1 MKEESKMTF
10 QQLEYVLVV
19 AEERSFSK
27 AAKKLYIAQP
37 SLSQYIISIEKN
49 IGVQI
54 FDRSVNPIKLTAAG
68 ELFVKSAREILK
80 LKRQLDDSMA
90 AMADLKSGR
99 LKVGVSHLRNSSLMP
114 MVLPK
119 FKERFP
125 GVNLE
130 LIEGSIAEL
139 EVETINGNI
148 DIFIGSLPIS
158 DSFSYEI
165 VDEEKLLLAVPP
177 NHSMNK
183 RFISKDKIKDD
194 SNLIIEDVAIDLKE
208 VKEEPF
214 VLLRPE
220 QNLHRMAVK
229 LCKNA
234 GFNPKIQIE
243 NKTIDSTIAM
253 VIAGLGVS
261 IIPDS
266 VVKYGNLAHNP
277 VYYTI
282 KDEDAKRNL
291 VVAFKKNKELSK
303 LAIEFI
309 GVLREV
315 LKRD

>member
-1 MKEESKMTF
+1 MTF

-49 IGVQI
+49 IGVQL
-54 FDRSVNPIKLTAAG
+54 FDRSVTPIKLTYAG
-68 ELFVKSAREILK
+68 ELFVKSAKEILK
-80 LKRQLDDSMA
+80 LKKQLDDSMA
-90 AMADLKSGR
+90 DMADLKSGR
-99 LKVGVSHLRNSSLMP
+99 LVVGVSHLRNSSLMP
-114 MVLPK
+114 QVLPK

-130 LIEGSIAEL
+130 LKEGSIAEL
-139 EVETINGNI
+139 EVETVNGNI
-148 DIFIGSLPIS
+148 DIFIGSLPIG
-158 DSFSYEI
+158 DSFSYEV

-177 NHSMNK
+177 NHPINEK
-183 RFISKDKIKDD
+183 YKKVSKG
-194 SNLIIEDVAIDLKE
+194 LIEEIVVDLKDVE
-208 VKEEPF
+208 EEPF

-220 QNLHRMAVK
+220 QNLHKMAVK
-229 LCKNA
+229 LCKKA

-253 VIAGLGVS
+253 VLAGLGIS

-266 VVKYGNLAHNP
+266 IIKYGNLAHNP

-282 KDEDAKRNL
+282 KDDEAKRKL

-303 LAIEFI
+303 SAMEFI
-309 GVLREV
+309 EVLKEV

>member
-1 MKEESKMTF
+1 MTF

-49 IGVQI
+49 IGVQL
-54 FDRSVNPIKLTAAG
+54 FDRSVNPIKLTYAG
-68 ELFVKSAREILK
+68 ELFVKSAKEILK
-80 LKRQLDDSMA
+80 LKKQLDNSMA
-90 AMADLKSGR
+90 DMADLKSGR
-99 LKVGVSHLRNSSLMP
+99 LIVGVSHLRNSSLMP
-114 MVLPK
+114 QVLPK

-130 LIEGSIAEL
+130 LKEGSIAEL

-148 DIFIGSLPIS
+148 DIFIGSLPIG
-158 DSFSYEI
+158 DSFSYEV
-165 VDEEKLLLAVPP
+165 VDEERLLLAVPP

-183 RFISKDKIKDD
+183 KYMKKSKPSSKC
-194 SNLIIEDVAIDLKE
+194 LIEDTVIDLKSVE
-208 VKEEPF
+208 EEPF

-220 QNLHRMAVK
+220 QNLHKMAVK
-229 LCKNA
+229 LCKKA

-266 VVKYGNLAHNP
+266 IIRYGNLAHNP
-277 VYYTI
+277 VYYSI
-282 KDEDAKRNL
+282 KDDEAKRKL

-303 LAIEFI
+303 SAMEFI
-309 GVLREV
+309 EVLKEV

>member
-1 MKEESKMTF
+1 MTF

-27 AAKKLYIAQP
+27 AAKKLFIAQP

-49 IGVQI
+49 IGVQL
-54 FDRSVNPIKLTAAG
+54 FDRSVNPIKLTYAG
-68 ELFVKSAREILK
+68 ELFIKSAREILK
-80 LKRQLDDSMA
+80 LKKQLDDSMA
-90 AMADLKSGR
+90 EISHLKNEK
-99 LKVGVSHLRNSSLMP
+99 LAVGVSHLRNSSLMP
-114 MVLPK
+114 QVLPK

-125 GVNLE
+125 GVDLE
-130 LIEGSIAEL
+130 LVEGSIAEL
-139 EVETINGNI
+139 EVETVKGNI
-148 DIFIGSLPIS
+148 DIFIGSLPIG
-158 DSFSYEI
+158 DNFSFEV

-177 NHSMNK
+177 NHIMNK
-183 RFISKDKIKDD
+183 KMIKSKKSKDSSKQ
-194 SNLIIEDVAIDLKE
+194 LIEDAVVDLRD

-220 QNLHRMAVK
+220 QNLHKMAVK
-229 LCKNA
+229 LCKKA

-253 VIAGLGVS
+253 VIAGLGIS

-266 VVKYGNLAHNP
+266 IIRYGNLAHNP
-277 VYYTI
+277 VYYAI

-303 LAIEFI
+303 SAMEFI
-309 GVLREV
+309 GVLKEV

>member
-1 MKEESKMTF
+1 MTF

-49 IGVQI
+49 IGVQL
-54 FDRSVNPIKLTAAG
+54 FDRSVNPIKLTYAG
-68 ELFVKSAREILK
+68 ELFVKSAKEILK
-80 LKRQLDDSMA
+80 LKKQLDDSMA
-90 AMADLKSGR
+90 DMADLKSGR
-99 LKVGVSHLRNSSLMP
+99 LIVGVSHLRNSSLMP
-114 MVLPK
+114 QVLPK
-119 FKERFP
+119 FKARFP

-130 LIEGSIAEL
+130 LKEGSIAEL

-148 DIFIGSLPIS
+148 DIFIGSLPIG
-158 DSFSYEI
+158 DSFSYEV
-165 VDEEKLLLAVPP
+165 VDEERLLLAVPP

-183 RFISKDKIKDD
+183 KYMKKSKPSSKC
-194 SNLIIEDVAIDLKE
+194 LIEDIVIDLKSVE
-208 VKEEPF
+208 EEPF

-220 QNLHRMAVK
+220 QNLHKMAVK
-229 LCKNA
+229 LCKKA

-266 VVKYGNLAHNP
+266 IIRYGNLAHNP
-277 VYYTI
+277 VYYSI
-282 KDEDAKRNL
+282 KDDEAKRKL

-303 LAIEFI
+303 SAMEFI
-309 GVLREV
+309 EVLKEV

>member
-1 MKEESKMTF
+1 MTF

-49 IGVQI
+49 IGVQL
-54 FDRSVNPIKLTAAG
+54 FDRSVSPIKLTYAG
-68 ELFVKSAREILK
+68 ELFVKSAKEILK
-80 LKRQLDDSMA
+80 LKKQLDDSMA
-90 AMADLKSGR
+90 DMADLKSGR
-99 LKVGVSHLRNSSLMP
+99 LVVGVSHLRNSSLMP
-114 MVLPK
+114 QVLPK

-130 LIEGSIAEL
+130 LKEGSIAEL
-139 EVETINGNI
+139 EVETIKGNI
-148 DIFIGSLPIS
+148 DIFIGSLPIG
-158 DSFSYEI
+158 DSFSYEV

-177 NHSMNK
+177 NHPMNK
-183 RFISKDKIKDD
+183 KNMKKSKKVSK
-194 SNLIIEDVAIDLKE
+194 SLIEETIIDLKE
-208 VKEEPF
+208 VQEEPF

-220 QNLHRMAVK
+220 QNLHKMAVK
-229 LCKNA
+229 LCKKA
-234 GFNPKIQIE
+234 GFTPKIQIE

-253 VIAGLGVS
+253 VIAGLGIS

-266 VVKYGNLAHNP
+266 IIKYGNLAHNP

-282 KDEDAKRNL
+282 KDDEAKRKL

-303 LAIEFI
+303 SAMEFI
-309 GVLREV
+309 EALKDVLN
-315 LKRD
+315 RD